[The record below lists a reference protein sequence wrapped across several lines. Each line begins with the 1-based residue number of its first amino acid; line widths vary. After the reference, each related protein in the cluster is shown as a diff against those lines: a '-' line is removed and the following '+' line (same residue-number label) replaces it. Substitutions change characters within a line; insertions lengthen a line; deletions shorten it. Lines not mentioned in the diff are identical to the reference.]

1 MNRVFLI
8 GNLTKDP
15 EVAVVSN
22 DLTNCKFSI
31 AVTRRYGAKE
41 TDYFTIVCWRAMAEN
56 CGKYLRTGRKVC
68 PFCVN
73 KVDEVDYITFA
84 KDLEKNSEKNFDRS
98 GERRPRFVAENGKII
113 PRRTSGVCV
122 KHQRDIAV
130 AIKRARIM
138 ALLPF
143 KGE

>member
-1 MNRVFLI
+1 MIKENKGGYKRV
-8 GNLTKDP
+8 P
-15 EVAVVSN
+15 
-22 DLTNCKFSI
+22 
-31 AVTRRYGAKE
+31 R
-41 TDYFTIVCWRAMAEN
+41 
-56 CGKYLRTGRKVC
+56 RKVC

-130 AIKRARIM
+130 AIKRARIA

>member
-1 MNRVFLI
+1 MIKENKGGYKRV
-8 GNLTKDP
+8 P
-15 EVAVVSN
+15 
-22 DLTNCKFSI
+22 
-31 AVTRRYGAKE
+31 R
-41 TDYFTIVCWRAMAEN
+41 
-56 CGKYLRTGRKVC
+56 RKVC

-73 KVDEVDYITFA
+73 KVDEADYITFA

>member
-1 MNRVFLI
+1 MIKENKGGYKRV
-8 GNLTKDP
+8 P
-15 EVAVVSN
+15 
-22 DLTNCKFSI
+22 
-31 AVTRRYGAKE
+31 R
-41 TDYFTIVCWRAMAEN
+41 
-56 CGKYLRTGRKVC
+56 RKVC

-130 AIKRARIM
+130 ASKRARIR

>member
-1 MNRVFLI
+1 MIKENK
-8 GNLTKDP
+8 GT
-15 EVAVVSN
+15 
-22 DLTNCKFSI
+22 FS
-31 AVTRRYGAKE
+31 K
-41 TDYFTIVCWRAMAEN
+41 RAP
-56 CGKYLRTGRKVC
+56 KKKVC

-73 KVDEVDYITFA
+73 KVDEIDYISFV
-84 KDLEKNSEKNFDRS
+84 KDLEKNNDKNFDRN

>member
-1 MNRVFLI
+1 MIKENKGGYKRV
-8 GNLTKDP
+8 P
-15 EVAVVSN
+15 
-22 DLTNCKFSI
+22 
-31 AVTRRYGAKE
+31 R
-41 TDYFTIVCWRAMAEN
+41 
-56 CGKYLRTGRKVC
+56 RKVC

-73 KVDEVDYITFA
+73 KVDEVVYITFA